1 MVRPPLLAKLLL
13 PGTTW
18 YKKDAGNNV
27 YITFDDGP
35 IPEVTPWVLDE
46 ADKWNA
52 KLTFFCVGENVHKHP
67 DIYQE
72 IIKRGHQVGNHT
84 YNHLSAWKTDRE
96 SYFENIDKAS
106 LLIKSKLFRPPH
118 GQVYPWY
125 LSKLKQTF
133 NQIVMWDVL
142 SKDYDNSL
150 TGMQVFENVKNHL
163 RPGSIIVFHDS
174 IKAEKNMKYAFPK
187 TLEMIA
193 EKALTMRVIK

>member
-27 YITFDDGP
+27 YVTFDDGP

-67 DIYQE
+67 DIFQE

-84 YNHLSAWKTDRE
+84 YNHLSAWKTDKE
-96 SYFENIDKAS
+96 SYFENINKAS
-106 LLIKSKLFRPPH
+106 QYIESKLFRPPH
-118 GQVYPWY
+118 GHIYPWH
-125 LSKLKQTF
+125 LTKLKQKF
-133 NQIVMWDVL
+133 DQIVMWDVL
-142 SKDYDNSL
+142 SKDYDNAL
-150 TGMQVFENVKNHL
+150 TGIQVFENVKKHL